1 MAADSLVGTW
11 KLVSWQIIVDG
22 RAQDLFGSRPRG
34 FLILTPGGR
43 LMVIT
48 TAENRSGGDTDR
60 ARIALHRSMLAST
73 GTYRVEGDEFI
84 TSVDVSWNE
93 SSAVELAGGVSIQ
106 ELAARWVSGQAG
118 QVPGLGSS
126 ILDAP
131 PGGTPGNVT

>member
-1 MAADSLVGTW
+1 MCSCFSLRLRTAMAADSLVGTW

-34 FLILTPGGR
+34 FLILSPGGR

-93 SSAVELAGGVSIQ
+93 SSA
-106 ELAARWVSGQAG
+106 
-118 QVPGLGSS
+118 
-126 ILDAP
+126 
-131 PGGTPGNVT
+131 